1 MIILDDKEK
10 TPAWLICDDILT
22 KCKDEII
29 LEAIDILHEEI
40 KAKRIDM
47 QGYVPMLIDKPE
59 EVERDMF
66 LINNL
71 LSRAHEIRENY
82 KDYMKKES
90 EIKDPEP
97 ALVARDEELRK
108 FMLALDSI
116 IFLMSLS
123 KVFESWAADVGV
135 FSNIKDPVE
144 VFSKTLHHNNE
155 RIEALKFILGSSTFW
170 KSEPLHEDERKMLE
184 QASQK

>member
-1 MIILDDKEK
+1 MINLDDKEK

-29 LEAIDILHEEI
+29 LEAIDILHEEV

-47 QGYVPMLIDKPE
+47 QGYVPMLIDKSE

-71 LSRAHEIRENY
+71 LSRSHEIRENY
-82 KDYMKKES
+82 KDYMKTES
-90 EIKDPEP
+90 EIKNPDP

-116 IFLMSLS
+116 IYLMNLS
-123 KVFESWAADVGV
+123 RVFESWAADVGV

-144 VFSKTLHHNNE
+144 VFEKTMHHNNE
-155 RIEALKFILGSSTFW
+155 RMEALKFILSSSTFW
-170 KSEPLHEDERKMLE
+170 KSEPLSEDERKMLE
-184 QASQK
+184 KSSKE